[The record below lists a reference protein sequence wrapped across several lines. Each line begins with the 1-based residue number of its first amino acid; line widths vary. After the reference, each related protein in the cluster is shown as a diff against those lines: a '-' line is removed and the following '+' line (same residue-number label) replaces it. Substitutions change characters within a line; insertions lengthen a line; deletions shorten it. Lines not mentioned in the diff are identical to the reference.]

1 MEEWRDIKGY
11 EGRYQISSEGRVRS
25 LDRIGKNGYSY
36 KGKIL
41 KPRPTKRGYIKAN
54 LSGKI
59 YAVHRLVAQAFI
71 PNPNNYPVVN
81 HKDENPSNNCIE
93 NLEWCDVKYN
103 INYGTANKRIA
114 EIGKEITKR
123 YKGESVILIVI
134 LKGSI
139 FFATELAKRIDLPM
153 NIEFM
158 SVSSYGSG
166 TESSGVVKIKKDI
179 DASIEGENVII
190 VEDIIDSGNTLS
202 RLMPMLR
209 ERNPKSLTLCTLLDK
224 PDRRVVD
231 DVVCDF
237 TGFVIPDKFVVGFGL
252 DFDQRYRNLPYIG
265 FVED

>member
-1 MEEWRDIKGY
+1 M
-11 EGRYQISSEGRVRS
+11 
-25 LDRIGKNGYSY
+25 NGS
-36 KGKIL
+36 
-41 KPRPTKRGYIKAN
+41 
-54 LSGKI
+54 
-59 YAVHRLVAQAFI
+59 
-71 PNPNNYPVVN
+71 VN
-81 HKDENPSNNCIE
+81 HHISVYLTEE
-93 NLEWCDVKYN
+93 QL
-103 INYGTANKRIA
+103 NKRIA
-114 EIGKEITKR
+114 QIGKEITK
-123 YKGESVILIVI
+123 KFAGESLVLIVI

-153 NIEFM
+153 NMEFM

-166 TESSGVVKIKKDI
+166 TESSGEVKIKKDI
-179 DASIEGENVII
+179 ETSIEGENVII

-252 DFDQRYRNLPYIG
+252 DYDQRYRNLPYIG